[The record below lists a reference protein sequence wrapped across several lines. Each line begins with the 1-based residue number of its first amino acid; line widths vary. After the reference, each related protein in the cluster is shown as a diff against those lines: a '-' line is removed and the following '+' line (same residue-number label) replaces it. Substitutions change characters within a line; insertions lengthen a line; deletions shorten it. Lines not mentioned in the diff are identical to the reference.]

1 MPDIYPSRVVLIDL
15 LVDND
20 LNDWFS
26 KSDMAD
32 YFSYLLRTGIKGY
45 DYWTDQELIDE
56 CISREINMDER
67 MTQ

>member
-1 MPDIYPSRVVLIDL
+1 MPDIYPSRDKLIEL
-15 LVDND
+15 LVDD
-20 LNDWFS
+20 DINDWFS

-32 YFSYLLRTGIKGY
+32 SFSYLLRNGFIGY
-45 DYWTDQELIDE
+45 DNRTDQELIDE